1 MFALFINRRRPG
13 FDMARGKNDLIL
25 RDRLQF
31 TIGTGGDLP
40 IVYGRVDLSDYVS
53 VVNNQG
59 LSIKEMRVQVRDPGE
74 PNTGVFM
81 NNLLG
86 NRLGNDEL
94 GYANL
99 KIIGTTT
106 AYESG
111 VDTGLGS
118 PNLFFDAE
126 LQHEQFKN
134 TGGDILY
141 SNNDWIQFGTP
152 DLHSE
157 GYVVVSDVLVG
168 ICSNDALGYEDQTL
182 ELDVMLIAEPIKV
195 SKDELKEMPAQA
207 TDL

>member
-1 MFALFINRRRPG
+1 
-13 FDMARGKNDLIL
+13 MARGKNDLIL

-31 TIGTGGDLP
+31 TLGSTGDLS

-59 LSIKEMRVQVRDPGE
+59 LSIKEMRVQVRDPSE
-74 PNTGVFM
+74 PNTGIFM
-81 NNLLG
+81 PDLLG
-86 NRLGNDEL
+86 TALGNDEL
-94 GYANL
+94 GLANM

-111 VDTGLGS
+111 VDTGIGS
-118 PNLFFDAE
+118 PNVFFNAE
-126 LQHEQFKN
+126 LTTETFRN
-134 TGGDILY
+134 SGGDFNFVDNRY
-141 SNNDWIQFGTP
+141 VEYGTP
-152 DLHSE
+152 DLHPE

-168 ICSNDALGYEDQTL
+168 ISANDALKYADATL

-195 SKDELKEMPAQA
+195 SKDELKEMLAQA